1 MNRVY
6 CLYRVSTVQQLHEDD
21 IPMQRQA
28 CREFAAARGKSIL
41 YELIVCAGYV
51 CGIAGKFL
59 SAQTGWVVYIYILD
73 LMMVLTDVAL
83 TLRNRYLDRLADER
97 MRREHA

>member
-1 MNRVY
+1 MSPQILEASMLILFGCSWPVNIAKSVRAG
-6 CLYRVSTVQQLHEDD
+6 T
-21 IPMQRQA
+21 
-28 CREFAAARGKSIL
+28 ARGKSIL

-59 SAQTGWVVYIYILD
+59 SEQFTPQEAKILD

>member
-1 MNRVY
+1 M
-6 CLYRVSTVQQLHEDD
+6 C
-21 IPMQRQA
+21 
-28 CREFAAARGKSIL
+28 AA
-41 YELIVCAGYV
+41 
-51 CGIAGKFL
+51 IAGKFL

>member
-1 MNRVY
+1 MSPQILEASMLILFGCSWPGNIAKSVRAG
-6 CLYRVSTVQQLHEDD
+6 T
-21 IPMQRQA
+21 
-28 CREFAAARGKSIL
+28 ARGKSIL

>member
-1 MNRVY
+1 M
-6 CLYRVSTVQQLHEDD
+6 
-21 IPMQRQA
+21 
-28 CREFAAARGKSIL
+28 
-41 YELIVCAGYV
+41 IVCAGYV

>member
-1 MNRVY
+1 MLVAGEYSQIRPRGNRP
-6 CLYRVSTVQQLHEDD
+6 R
-21 IPMQRQA
+21 
-28 CREFAAARGKSIL
+28 IL

-83 TLRNRYLDRLADER
+83 TLRNRYLDRLADGR